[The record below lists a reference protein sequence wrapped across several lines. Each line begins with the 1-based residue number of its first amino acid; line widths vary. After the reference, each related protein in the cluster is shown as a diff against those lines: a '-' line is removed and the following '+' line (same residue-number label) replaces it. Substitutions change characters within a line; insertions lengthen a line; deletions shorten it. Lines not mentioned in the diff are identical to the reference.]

1 MSGKD
6 TLRFDGRVAVV
17 TGAGGGLGRAHA
29 LLLASRGAK
38 VVVNDLGTSVAG
50 SGTSSK
56 AADAVVEEIR
66 KAGGSAVANYDSVE
80 DGDKIVK
87 TAIDNFGRIDI
98 LINNAGILRDVSFLK
113 MTDNDWDLVYKVH
126 LRGAYKC
133 SKAAWPY
140 MREQNYGRIIMTAS
154 AAGLYGNVGQANY
167 SAAKLALVG
176 MGKALAIEG
185 KSRNITCNIIAP
197 IAGSRMTSTVMP
209 EELVKA
215 LKPEFVSPLMAF
227 LSHESCKDSGE
238 IFEVG
243 AGWVGKL
250 RWQRTEGAFYPID
263 RELSVES
270 LRDSWTKISD
280 FNTNPSYPVT
290 VSDSTTVVISNLDN
304 KGSNAR
310 SPSTSAAKPAAA
322 APAASSGGADV
333 SGFKAAAVFAQLG
346 DKVKSDGAAL
356 VGKIGGIYEF
366 EVTEGPNGA
375 KQIWTVDLKN
385 GSGSVAV
392 GKGSNP
398 AGVTITMKD
407 GDFVNMMT
415 GKLNSQEAFMQGK
428 LRMKGDMKL
437 AMKLG
442 EVIKSQ
448 SKL

>member
-6 TLRFDGRVAVV
+6 NLRYDGKVAVV

-66 KAGGSAVANYDSVE
+66 KAGGTAVANYDSVE
-80 DGDKIVK
+80 DGDKIIK

-227 LSHESCKDSGE
+227 LVHESCKDSGE

-263 RELSVES
+263 RDLSVES
-270 LRDSWTKISD
+270 IRDSWAKIGD
-280 FNTNPSYPVT
+280 FNTNPSYPFT

-310 SPSTSAAKPAAA
+310 SPSNAAAKPAAA

-333 SGFKAAAVFAQLG
+333 SGFKAAAVFTQLG
-346 DKVKSDGAAL
+346 QKVKSDGAAL

-366 EVTEGPNGA
+366 EITDGPNGA
-375 KQIWTVDLKN
+375 KQVWTVDLKN
-385 GSGSVAV
+385 GSGSVSA

-398 AGVTITMKD
+398 AGATITMKD